1 MTKGSTIGKAAKN
14 ERLKLNATFL
24 NNLAAAFAV
33 AGLVAPYFYVMNKK
47 ELREMPILQALTT
60 EAFWP
65 SLKVLMI
72 TLFFTL
78 CLRAWALSFLDK
90 IED

>member
-1 MTKGSTIGKAAKN
+1 
-14 ERLKLNATFL
+14 
-24 NNLAAAFAV
+24 
-33 AGLVAPYFYVMNKK
+33 
-47 ELREMPILQALTT
+47 MPILQTLTT

>member
-1 MTKGSTIGKAAKN
+1 VGAFPGFEEET
-14 ERLKLNATFL
+14 
-24 NNLAAAFAV
+24 NLAACRTGGSQF
-33 AGLVAPYFYVMNKK
+33 YFS
-47 ELREMPILQALTT
+47 LRVQPSGIAEFERKLITARCEEGMPILQTLTT